1 MLGLILRRVVSFV
14 PVLVLTSIVVFSLI
28 HLAPGDPVDVIVG
41 EDRPGP
47 EVIAAIRH
55 DMGFDQPL
63 PVQYLVWAGH
73 VLQGDLGYSYRSRQP
88 VIQLVAAR
96 LPETVELAIMST
108 LLGLVVAFPLGL
120 AAALNRNRWPDAAA
134 SLLSAVGASM
144 PAFWLGI
151 LLIYAF
157 ALRFQWL
164 PPSGFVSAG
173 ESLGDNLRSMALP
186 VVTLSFGYAAVMMRF
201 FRTSLLDNLAMDFVR
216 TARAKGLGSQAV
228 IGTHVLRNALIP
240 ILTVLGVETGRLLG
254 GAVLTE
260 TIFALPG
267 LGRLAVDSVLS
278 RDFPTMQAAV
288 MVMALAVLGSNLV
301 VDVLYG
307 VVDPRLRVQS

>member
-1 MLGLILRRVVSFV
+1 MIGFVLRRLTSFI
-14 PVLVLTSIVVFSLI
+14 PVLVLTSIVVFLLI

-55 DMGFDQPL
+55 EMRFDEPL

-88 VIQLVAAR
+88 VMQLVAAR
-96 LPETVELAIMST
+96 LPETVELAIIST
-108 LLGLVVAFPLGL
+108 ILGLILAFPLGL
-120 AAALNRNRWPDAAA
+120 VAAINRNRWPDAAA
-134 SLLSAVGASM
+134 SVLSAIGASM

-151 LLIYAF
+151 LLIFAF
-157 ALRFQWL
+157 ALRLQWL
-164 PPSGFVSAG
+164 PPSGYVSAG
-173 ESLGDNLRSMALP
+173 ESVGENLRSMVLP
-186 VVTLSFGYAAVMMRF
+186 VLTLSFSYAAVMMRF
-201 FRTSLLDNLAMDFVR
+201 FRTCLLDNLALDFVR
-216 TARAKGLGSQAV
+216 TARAKGLGPRAV

-240 ILTVLGVETGRLLG
+240 ILTVLGMETGRLLG

-288 MVMALAVLGSNLV
+288 MVMALAVLGSNLL

-307 VVDPRLRVQS
+307 IVDPRLRVQS